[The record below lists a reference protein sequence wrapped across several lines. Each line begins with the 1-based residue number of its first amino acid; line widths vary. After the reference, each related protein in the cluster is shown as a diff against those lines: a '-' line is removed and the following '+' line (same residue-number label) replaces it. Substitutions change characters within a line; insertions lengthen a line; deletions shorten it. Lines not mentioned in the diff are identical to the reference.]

1 MWTKRGQDHFFD
13 RIFTASALH
22 PPTSKNPVTV
32 GISGF
37 YSFLHRHGDSDG
49 SAHHGVVAHAQEA
62 HHLHMCGDGAGAG
75 ELRVRVHTAHSV
87 GHAVAG
93 GAGGHVVGM
102 QRAARAAAGG
112 HGEVLL
118 PLLDAFLLVGACH
131 GVLEAGGV
139 GGVAGDGHIHA
150 LVVHDGHAL
159 ADVIRAVAADIGA
172 LRLGVA
178 DLPDD
183 LQLAG
188 IITQNGGT

>member
-37 YSFLHRHGDSDG
+37 YSFFHRNSDSHG

-62 HHLHMCGDGAGAG
+62 HHLHVCGDGAGAG

-87 GHAVAG
+87 GHAEAG
-93 GAGGHVVGM
+93 GAGGHIVGM

-112 HGEVLL
+112 RRGGG
-118 PLLDAFLLVGACH
+118 LDVWKRTRNGQKLS
-131 GVLEAGGV
+131 
-139 GGVAGDGHIHA
+139 
-150 LVVHDGHAL
+150 
-159 ADVIRAVAADIGA
+159 DIWKQF
-172 LRLGVA
+172 RLQA
-178 DLPDD
+178 
-183 LQLAG
+183 Q
-188 IITQNGGT
+188 